1 MAEREDAVQGAWEMK
16 KSKWESRLKM
26 VESDRTNGTNTSVS
40 QMHPYVPAS
49 TDHRLFIPSHTRR
62 PRSIHSPVSSLFL
75 ILKLLSTALLN
86 NSMCCVEHV
95 FESGC
100 FDDFRKSFKISS
112 CKRLFGFQT
121 SESCTATARWPAD
134 TNAELAVYCLCKK
147 TEETI
152 PRKLLAFV
160 HLHFRVMF
168 RRSNKECHLV
178 FSMKYL
184 LFQGRFG

>member
-1 MAEREDAVQGAWEMK
+1 MY
-16 KSKWESRLKM
+16 SK
-26 VESDRTNGTNTSVS
+26 VV
-40 QMHPYVPAS
+40 
-49 TDHRLFIPSHTRR
+49 
-62 PRSIHSPVSSLFL
+62 
-75 ILKLLSTALLN
+75 
-86 NSMCCVEHV
+86 
-95 FESGC
+95 C

-168 RRSNKECHLV
+168 QRKEVKQGSSCLFNEISFVPGSFQARWVVPFRARFQRGKLWDQECGGRRRSKESDMWLV
-178 FSMKYL
+178 QWWAGNSRHRNDLPRQNCYECNYSAEWWVST
-184 LFQGRFG
+184 QH

>member
-1 MAEREDAVQGAWEMK
+1 MSDKQLHCTCSELPRKVSRSICMTFFSVGKWSSFINRSILAFPSEIESVCFRWKLLTRMAEREDAVQGAWEMK

-95 FESGC
+95 FESGL
-100 FDDFRKSFKISS
+100 FRWF
-112 CKRLFGFQT
+112 
-121 SESCTATARWPAD
+121 SE
-134 TNAELAVYCLCKK
+134 K
-147 TEETI
+147 
-152 PRKLLAFV
+152 F
-160 HLHFRVMF
+160 
-168 RRSNKECHLV
+168 
-178 FSMKYL
+178 
-184 LFQGRFG
+184 